1 MSASTDS
8 DASKLSSMPHAT
20 GAPATS
26 GASDNKDISNIL
38 HHMKG
43 LEELKAS
50 LEAQLKERDDRIASL
65 SAAKRAEMESAL
77 NTIVKTWIDAN
88 ETKDPAV
95 KENFYNG
102 CKHLV
107 DKSDEN
113 NGVWQMMVAA
123 SNLHARQEHDLDKLR
138 SENKEL
144 KTRVDGM
151 YNTSDARTG
160 EKRARTENETA
171 PETSIWDDFASS
183 MAQF

>member
-1 MSASTDS
+1 MSAAEADT
-8 DASKLSSMPHAT
+8 AKLSNLSAAGNGQTPVTAT
-20 GAPATS
+20 
-26 GASDNKDISNIL
+26 DNKDISNIL
-38 HHMKG
+38 NHMKS
-43 LEELKAS
+43 LEEAKTT
-50 LEAQLKERDDRIASL
+50 LEAQLKERDDRITSL

-151 YNTSDARTG
+151 YNTSDSRTG
-160 EKRARTENETA
+160 EKRARTEDETTPA
-171 PETSIWDDFASS
+171 NSIWDDFASS
-183 MAQF
+183 MRQF